1 MSKSINYVTA
11 VGREVASARYRIYAP
26 AETLGTQM
34 RVAISNAPLGGFDI
48 YFYQKHWSP
57 SHLEQVRQLKAA
69 GKRVIFDVTD
79 NYFDAPEHGSLD
91 ILSFYAAMCREA
103 SKVTCPTASM
113 AASIKKATG
122 ADAAVIADPALFP
135 LKPASLITRKSP
147 RLLWFGYSV
156 GWPAVLKA
164 NEKSRGRLFSD
175 YSWTVVSNMTP
186 QRQEIGKGVFLPWAP
201 GVVEEEIGKADIVIL
216 PVSHDMWA
224 KTKSPNRVVESLMSG
239 KFVVA
244 TQGVD
249 SYEAF
254 RDYIYMTT
262 LSGIE
267 KGITWAVNR
276 SGEAAMRVRAGQE
289 YVLQHHDLRTVS
301 QKWKEA
307 ICG

>member
-1 MSKSINYVTA
+1 MARSLNYITA

-26 AETLGTQM
+26 AEQLGNSM
-34 RVAISNAPLGGFDI
+34 RVAISNAPLDGFDA

-57 SHLEQVRQLKAA
+57 AHLEQARQLKEA

-79 NYFDAPEHGSLD
+79 NYFDDGVKGTPD
-91 ILSFYAAMCREA
+91 IAAFYTEMCRIA
-103 SKVTCPTASM
+103 SKVTCPTPAM

-122 ADAAVIADPALFP
+122 VEAAVIADPALFP
-135 LKPASLITRKSP
+135 LKPASLIVRKSP

-164 NEKSRGRLFSD
+164 NEKSRGRLFTE
-175 YSWTVVSNMTP
+175 YNWTVVSNLSA
-186 QRQEIGKGVFLPWAP
+186 QRQEIGKGVFLPWSDK
-201 GVVEEEIGKADIVIL
+201 VVEEEMGKADIVVL
-216 PVSHDMWA
+216 PVSYDMWA

-276 SGEAAMRVRAGQE
+276 PGEAAMRVRAGQE
-289 YVLQHHDLRTVS
+289 YILQHHDLRTIS
-301 QKWKEA
+301 QKWKEV